1 MNIIVKASDLNY
13 KYPKNTANRH
23 LPKFSGKP
31 DPAPFDRDDLYEIL
45 PMLSAVMTTLGTD
58 DWRVL
63 HMLEEIIIRDM
74 PRFIVKREDVYDCLV
89 EAARDR
95 LGLP

>member
-13 KYPKNTANRH
+13 KYPKNTTNRH

-31 DPAPFDRDDLYEIL
+31 DPAPFDRDDLYDIL
-45 PMLSAVMTTLGTD
+45 PMLSAVMTALGTD

-89 EAARDR
+89 EAMRDR
-95 LGLP
+95 LELP